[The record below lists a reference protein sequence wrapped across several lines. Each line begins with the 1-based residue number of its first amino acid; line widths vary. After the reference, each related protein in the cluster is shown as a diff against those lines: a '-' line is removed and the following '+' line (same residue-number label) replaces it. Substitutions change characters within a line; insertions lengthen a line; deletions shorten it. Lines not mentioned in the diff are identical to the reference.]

1 MTAMEPP
8 RALVVD
14 KDDERSREMAAFLEA
29 QLGCQTVSVRD
40 GEAAY
45 NVLDGEPIDVLIT
58 DLKAQR
64 IDGLRLLE
72 IARARNPE
80 AAVVVIVPDAELAVA
95 TEAMRSGAHDVQTR
109 PINFDR
115 LKAVLE
121 RAISHQRLVSAVS
134 DLQARLDHRY
144 NIEYLTGMSSQMVAI
159 YDRIRQ
165 LAGARTTILICGET
179 GTGKELVAKAVHHLS
194 PRRNEPLVALNCSAL
209 AEGVVESELFGHERG
224 AFTGAVAARRGR
236 FEIADGGTLFLDEIS
251 EVSATLQVK
260 LLRVIQEREIE
271 RVGGNQPQKVDVRLI
286 CATNRDLEE
295 AVKAGTFRQDLYYR
309 LNVATI
315 KLPALRERKS
325 DIPLLVD
332 EFLGEFN
339 LENKRKVKGITRGA
353 MELLIQYDWP
363 GNVRELR
370 NLIEGLVVFG
380 RDGEPLDV
388 GDLPNHL
395 RAQVRASRDLHLQV
409 GMTMEEI
416 EKRAIEETL
425 KMTGFDKARTAQI
438 LGIGLRSLYRKV
450 KQYGIGG

>member
-1 MTAMEPP
+1 
-8 RALVVD
+8 
-14 KDDERSREMAAFLEA
+14 
-29 QLGCQTVSVRD
+29 
-40 GEAAY
+40 
-45 NVLDGEPIDVLIT
+45 
-58 DLKAQR
+58 
-64 IDGLRLLE
+64 
-72 IARARNPE
+72 
-80 AAVVVIVPDAELAVA
+80 
-95 TEAMRSGAHDVQTR
+95 
-109 PINFDR
+109 
-115 LKAVLE
+115 
-121 RAISHQRLVSAVS
+121 VSAVS

-194 PRRNEPLVALNCSAL
+194 PRRNEPFVALNCSAL

-295 AVKAGTFRQDLYYR
+295 AVKAGAFRQDLYYR